1 MANARPQYTP
11 VRARGIREGA
21 SSLRDRRPQ
30 RIAAKRLETHPL
42 EVPPPA
48 PARAP
53 PFSDDADAAC
63 SALRLPFADEA
74 EWAPAEEEP
83 C

>member
-1 MANARPQYTP
+1 MLACPRCGHAMRLIALIDQPE
-11 VRARGIREGA
+11 VIRRI
-21 SSLRDRRPQ
+21 LRHLGQ
-30 RIAAKRLETHPL
+30 PL

-53 PFSDDADAAC
+53 PFSDDADAAP
-63 SALRLPFADEA
+63 SALGLPFTDEA
-74 EWAPAEEEP
+74 AWTPAEEEP